1 MMVAGYEHEGFV
13 ISDEESKDYIWKKVR
28 GNEET
33 KTELLE
39 YMWDVIMDNRK
50 EREKLKEWFFDGV
63 CHLVECDD
71 HGRVKGYFEQ

>member
-1 MMVAGYEHEGFV
+1 MMVAGYEHDGFV

-39 YMWDVIMDNRK
+39 YICLLYTSPSPRD
-50 EREKLKEWFFDGV
+50 
-63 CHLVECDD
+63 
-71 HGRVKGYFEQ
+71 QA